1 KGVPKRYGN
10 IASFVSHTVREA
22 GPTGLFRGMSPAL
35 AMVAP
40 QMGIG
45 FAVYEF
51 VKANPPAL
59 LTGASSVRTTAWPLV
74 AGAAAGMTSK
84 LAVFPLDTVKK
95 RVQTEVNA

>member
-1 KGVPKRYGN
+1 M
-10 IASFVSHTVREA
+10 SHTVREA

-51 VKANPPAL
+51 VKANPPAS
-59 LTGASSVRTTAWPLV
+59 LTGASSVPTVPETAT
-74 AGAAAGMTSK
+74 AAAG
-84 LAVFPLDTVKK
+84 VGGG
-95 RVQTEVNA
+95 RRGRGRGWG